1 MNLQEMSW
9 EEVGTYLET
18 RDDVVLPVGST
29 EQHGPIGL
37 IGTDALCATAVAEG
51 AAAFSGTIMLPPV
64 AYTPAP
70 FNMAFPGT
78 ISVSEATF
86 SALLSDIIASL
97 ATQGFR
103 RLYVLNGH
111 GANLAPMRALAET
124 APLAMRIR
132 SWWDYPETNALR
144 QSLYGDW
151 EGMHATPSEIAITQA
166 RHRRID
172 RAPLPAPRALDAA
185 FRAAHAGDRHGPP
198 EDHRAEFPCGRV
210 GSWSELARPEHGADL
225 LALAI
230 REAAADMQ
238 DFARLAGPDTG

>member
-1 MNLQEMSW
+1 MRLDQMTW
-9 EEVGTYLET
+9 EEVGDHLA
-18 RDDVVLPVGST
+18 RQDAAILPVGST

-51 AAAFSGTIMLPPV
+51 AGERTGAIVLPTV

-86 SALLSDIIASL
+86 TALVGDILQSL

-103 RLYVLNGH
+103 RLYVVNGH
-111 GANLAPMRALAET
+111 GANLAPLRALAGQ
-124 APLAMRIR
+124 APLHLHIR
-132 SWWDYPETNALR
+132 SWWEYPQTNALR
-144 QSLYGDW
+144 QQLYGDW

-166 RHRRID
+166 RHRRILRD
-172 RAPLPAPRALDAA
+172 PLPAPEMLDAT

-198 EDHRAEFPCGRV
+198 DAHRARFPDGRV
-210 GSWSELARPEHGADL
+210 GSWSELARPEDGERL

-230 REAAADMQ
+230 AEAAAE
-238 DFARLAGPDTG
+238 FRAYAATGAG